1 MTAEQQ
7 VSATSGAV
15 LTRVEYQ
22 LNEAG
27 QGTNELWTAGPLA
40 NRSVARTYDSV
51 RRVTNLVG
59 AMGSDLSI

>member
-22 LNEAG
+22 LNVSVTGSTSFTPAISVIDGRG
-27 QGTNELWTAGPLA
+27 Q
-40 NRSVARTYDSV
+40 
-51 RRVTNLVG
+51 
-59 AMGSDLSI
+59 